1 MPAASG
7 AAPREDKVEKRFRFS
22 KAHEELMRRDA
33 KYVLGWRYQ
42 PRIVFSGGKGVMLTD
57 VDGNEYYDLTSGMMC
72 MVLGHGHP
80 ELTETLHEQ
89 AGALVHHSSWYSN
102 PAIIEFAELLGR
114 TLPGNLKVVNFTVT
128 GSEANEVAMRLALA
142 VTGKYDI
149 VSVIRGL
156 HGGSLAAESLTTV
169 GGARRRNLGPLMIPS
184 RANAILAPFC
194 YRCPINLEYPGCD
207 VACLESSEQLMESVT
222 SQDVA
227 AVMAETMLVAGG
239 MIVPPP
245 QWLPRL
251 QALAKRW
258 GAILVLD
265 EAQLAPGRTGKLW
278 GFEHYDVVPD
288 IVTFAK
294 GMSAGMAICGT
305 ITTPEIAERA
315 RGKSGIP
322 WGGTYSGDPLPA
334 AVALKQLEIVLRDK
348 LTERAAALGAYLDQ
362 RLHEVAGR
370 STVIGDVRGK
380 ALYQMLDVVADKQS
394 KRPDFAMAERIR
406 YNMLLENLVCICVK
420 NFIRICPPLII
431 SEAQI
436 DEIVGRLEQ
445 ALLRA
450 QAGFP
455 KDIDF
460 TGSSSLAANNRLE
473 RIA

>member
-1 MPAASG
+1 
-7 AAPREDKVEKRFRFS
+7 VEKRFRFS
-22 KAHEELMRRDA
+22 KAHEELMTRDA

-42 PRIVFSGGKGVMLTD
+42 PRIVFNGGKGMMLTD

-72 MVLGHGHP
+72 MVLGHSHP
-80 ELTETLHEQ
+80 ELTETLREQ

-102 PAIIEFAELLGR
+102 PSIIEFAELLGR

-128 GSEANEVAMRLALA
+128 GSEANEVAMRMALA

-156 HGGSLAAESLTTV
+156 HGGSLAAESVTTV
-169 GGARRRNLGPLMIPS
+169 GGARRRNLGPLMMPS

-194 YRCPINLEYPGCD
+194 YRCPINLEYPRCD

-227 AVMAETMLVAGG
+227 VVMAETMLVAGG

-258 GAILVLD
+258 GALLVLD
-265 EAQLAPGRTGKLW
+265 EAQLAPARTGKLW
-278 GFEHYDVVPD
+278 GFEHYEVVPD

-315 RGKSGIP
+315 RGKSGVP

-348 LTERAAALGAYLDQ
+348 LEERAAALGAYLDQ
-362 RLHEVAGR
+362 RLREVVGR
-370 STVIGDVRGK
+370 SAVIGDARGRG
-380 ALYQMLDVVADKQS
+380 LYRMLDIVVDKQS
-394 KRPDFAMAERIR
+394 KRPDFGMAERIR

-431 SEAQI
+431 TEAQI
-436 DEIVGRLEQ
+436 DEIVGRLEKAVQ
-445 ALLRA
+445 RA

-460 TGSSSLAANNRLE
+460 TGSSSLAANDRLE